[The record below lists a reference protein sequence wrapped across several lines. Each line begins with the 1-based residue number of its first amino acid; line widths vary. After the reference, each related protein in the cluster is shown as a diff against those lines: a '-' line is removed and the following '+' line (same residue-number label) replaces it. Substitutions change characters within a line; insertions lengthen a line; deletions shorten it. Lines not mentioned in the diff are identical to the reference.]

1 MNTRQ
6 GLRSALR
13 ESSLIPHPSS
23 LGWTIVAAC
32 LAMSSALAM
41 AQAYPS
47 RPIRMIVPQAPG
59 SASDTVA
66 RLIAAEL
73 TSQMKQQVVVDNRP
87 GGALQLGLDLTAR
100 STPDGYTIGYCMI
113 GAMAISPNML
123 RKPPVNIQKDLVP
136 ISQTTTGQ
144 MLLAASPSTPF
155 KSVKDVIGYA
165 KQNPGKLNN
174 ASSGNGT
181 PGHVGFE
188 LFKFMTG
195 TQIVHV
201 PYKGSP
207 DGIREL
213 ISGQVQLMFDN
224 LTSISPHVKAG
235 RVRGIG
241 VSGPRRSPV
250 FPDMPTISE
259 AGVPGYETNAWG
271 GVVVPAGTPRAIVM
285 RLNAEV
291 NAALRSA
298 TLRERYAA
306 IDAEPVG
313 GTPEQWAA
321 YVRQE
326 SAKWADVVRKSGAK
340 AD

>member
-1 MNTRQ
+1 MPVIDTSHMRF
-6 GLRSALR
+6 L
-13 ESSLIPHPSS
+13 
-23 LGWTIVAAC
+23 VAFFI
-32 LAMSSALAM
+32 LAVTCTTAG
-41 AQAYPS
+41 AQTYPS

-66 RLIAAEL
+66 RLLAAEL

-123 RKPPVNIQKDLVP
+123 RKPPLDVQRDLVP

-155 KSVKDVIGYA
+155 RNVRDVIDYA
-165 KQNPGKLNN
+165 KKNPGKLNN

-201 PYKGSP
+201 PYKGGAA
-207 DGIREL
+207 GIGDL
-213 ISGQVQLMFDN
+213 IAGQVQLMLESTN
-224 LTSISPHVKAG
+224 SITPFVKSG
-235 RVRGIG
+235 RVRALA
-241 VSGPRRSPV
+241 VTSAKRTAAL
-250 FPDMPTISE
+250 PDVPTVAE
-259 AGVPGYETNAWG
+259 AGVPGYEATTWTG
-271 GVVVPAGTPRAIVM
+271 IVAPVGLPKPIVA
-285 RLNAEV
+285 RLNAELV
-291 NAALRSA
+291 KAVASSTFKEKA
-298 TLRERYAA
+298 AA
-306 IDAEPVG
+306 IGSEPNSS
-313 GTPEQWAA
+313 TPEQFGAFI
-321 YVRQE
+321 RSE
-326 SAKWADVVRKSGAK
+326 HAKWGEVIRRSGARI
-340 AD
+340 D